1 MPSPLA
7 GRAFA
12 KVNLGLRIL
21 DRRPDGF
28 HELRTVFQSISL
40 ADGLSA
46 AWQPGRNSR
55 IELSCDDP
63 ALETSENLA
72 WRAAEALLERTGRTG
87 RVRIEIRKRIP
98 AGAGLG
104 GGSSDA
110 AATLRALARLL
121 LPAPPAEALQE
132 VAAGLGSD
140 IPYFLLGGRAAGIGR
155 GQEVYPLP
163 ELKRQWFVLVTPD
176 VHVSTA
182 EAYRALAAARPALTL
197 DRKGFILNTFCAGI
211 RTPDGAG
218 AGGASGALTND
229 FEDIVFQ
236 QFPELRQIKL
246 ELLRVGA
253 EQALMS
259 GSGSALFGFFGDRV
273 TASKGHAEL
282 EQTGLRA
289 HLVRSVSRREFGKW
303 KQAEQK
309 F

>member
-40 ADGLSA
+40 ADGLAA

-63 ALETSENLA
+63 ALETPENLA
-72 WRAAEALLERTGRTG
+72 WRAADALLERTGRTG